1 MTVLVL
7 QLGFVFVLLSV
18 LVVAGDS
25 EGSFGGLM
33 HEGKGGCVV
42 AFGEVVELRSE
53 DTWEVVF
60 EKLTPAAV
68 REL

>member
-1 MTVLVL
+1 VTVLVL
-7 QLGFVFVLLSV
+7 QLGFVLVLLSV

-25 EGSFGGLM
+25 EESSGGLM
-33 HEGKGGCVV
+33 QEGKGGCVV
-42 AFGEVVELRSE
+42 AFGVMVELSSE